1 MCFLWSHNLVLL
13 HGFLNLIVGSL
24 AWLKLLSLPS
34 PGSLCEWSIVCD
46 DGMFS
51 YVICIFVGSC
61 AFCGL
66 IVWSLW
72 HGFLSIIVESLAWVR
87 KHTSSR
93 FKASF
98 VRGSLYLL
106 ITCFLVTCIVMSAHV
121 LFVATYIIVETS
133 CGLKFLSLLSPAFLW
148 ENFRNLSGDEMFSY
162 VIRSYVCLV
171 LFGGHI
177 VWCSDMASWTLGW
190 SFEFALSIFPRREN
204 LCMCLRHV

>member
-1 MCFLWSHNLVLL
+1 MVEAFEFALSRFPLRVNHRMWWWHVFLCHLYFCRFMCFLWAHS
-13 HGFLNLIVGSL
+13 LIPL
-24 AWLKLLSLPS
+24 TWLPQ
-34 PGSLCEWSIVCD
+34 
-46 DGMFS
+46 
-51 YVICIFVGSC
+51 
-61 AFCGL
+61 
-66 IVWSLW
+66 
-72 HGFLSIIVESLAWVR
+72 HIVESLAWVR